1 MLYGSVTRS
10 ASHLL
15 ARLWIALALVVMLA
29 LASPGS
35 PAAATDP
42 KPVVVALSG
51 SDAEE
56 VAILD
61 PRSGTVFNRVPNRG
75 QVVMQVFLAPTGDLA
90 AVKVIEEGPTP
101 REYLE
106 IRTLPDWTL
115 RTRVSLG
122 AIPPLQPS
130 EGTTPGLVR
139 DPQLAFAS
147 FSSDAREVALAF
159 FATGEVAG
167 WDAPHLVVTSFD
179 LPSGQWAGWARLLGP
194 ADYAWLFPFHDRLIV
209 VARSVLPLRTDQVA
223 TVYALDRTSGA
234 VLGTQPIQHP
244 APGILPPRGQTVPS
258 TTASITGAM
267 MHGDE
272 LVLLTTDVAR
282 IVLATDSLRIQR
294 VDPPLTRELTAR
306 SAVLLRDRLVVQ
318 SMLDELLV
326 VDLDA
331 WAVRST
337 YQLPRPDPEA
347 YWTFSWVL
355 VGADPEGHWIYLAD
369 IGEGCLRRW
378 DLDTLELSTPLACG
392 LDLRPEWVM
401 YYGWPAFAPG
411 TSEATATLPAPARQ
425 RTGTVGVAALALG
438 AVSLLAVL
446 ALLVASSTL
455 RRSVTSVCS
464 RIPAWARL
472 PRNAPPAQGTS
483 PAGRSPGT

>member
-147 FSSDAREVALAF
+147 FSSDAREVA
-159 FATGEVAG
+159 
-167 WDAPHLVVTSFD
+167 
-179 LPSGQWAGWARLLGP
+179 
-194 ADYAWLFPFHDRLIV
+194 
-209 VARSVLPLRTDQVA
+209 
-223 TVYALDRTSGA
+223 RTS
-234 VLGTQPIQHP
+234 
-244 APGILPPRGQTVPS
+244 
-258 TTASITGAM
+258 
-267 MHGDE
+267 
-272 LVLLTTDVAR
+272 
-282 IVLATDSLRIQR
+282 
-294 VDPPLTRELTAR
+294 
-306 SAVLLRDRLVVQ
+306 
-318 SMLDELLV
+318 
-326 VDLDA
+326 
-331 WAVRST
+331 W
-337 YQLPRPDPEA
+337 
-347 YWTFSWVL
+347 
-355 VGADPEGHWIYLAD
+355 
-369 IGEGCLRRW
+369 
-378 DLDTLELSTPLACG
+378 
-392 LDLRPEWVM
+392 
-401 YYGWPAFAPG
+401 
-411 TSEATATLPAPARQ
+411 
-425 RTGTVGVAALALG
+425 
-438 AVSLLAVL
+438 
-446 ALLVASSTL
+446 
-455 RRSVTSVCS
+455 
-464 RIPAWARL
+464 
-472 PRNAPPAQGTS
+472 
-483 PAGRSPGT
+483 